1 MATAVDDVTITD
13 VRGPV
18 SVARE
23 ARFARAELLWTLFGV
38 TLLGSFLAYVLAT
51 S

>member
-13 VRGPV
+13 VREPAV
-18 SVARE
+18 VARD
-23 ARFARAELLWTLFGV
+23 ARYAGAEVLWTLFGV
-38 TLLGSFLAYVLAT
+38 TLLGAFLAYVLAT